1 MELIPL
7 GLHVYRRYKIVY
19 MRLHWSRMSFIKFIS
34 INIRI
39 RWIQESTSKED
50 SVMLRLIVEM
60 VFLIDSL
67 KKNRL

>member
-39 RWIQESTSKED
+39 RWIQKEHKQGEYGHD
-50 SVMLRLIVEM
+50 PTISQLQL
-60 VFLIDSL
+60 SG
-67 KKNRL
+67 